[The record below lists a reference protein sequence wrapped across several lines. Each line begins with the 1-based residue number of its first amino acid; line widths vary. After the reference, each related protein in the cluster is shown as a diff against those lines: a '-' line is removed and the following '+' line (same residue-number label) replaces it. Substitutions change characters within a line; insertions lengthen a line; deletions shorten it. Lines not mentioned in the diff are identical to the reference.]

1 MSGSAMVW
9 SDDLENGLILLER
22 AMTLGPLDPSFFMNL
37 VMVAGA
43 ELCLGRPERA
53 IELAQRSAA
62 LNPSW
67 DSAYWLLA
75 AAFARLDRLE
85 EARAALARFLA
96 LWPDATVTTLRQRLP
111 FRNGPSFDMVLD
123 GLRKAGLPE

>member
-1 MSGSAMVW
+1 MSGSAVVW

-37 VMVAGA
+37 VMVAAA
-43 ELCLGRPERA
+43 ELCLGRTER
-53 IELAQRSAA
+53 AQRSAA
-62 LNPSW
+62 LNPNW
-67 DSAYWLLA
+67 DSAYLFLA
-75 AAFARLDRLE
+75 AAFARLDRLD

-96 LWPDATVTTLRQRLP
+96 QWPGATVTTLRKRLP
-111 FRNGPSFDMVLD
+111 FRSGSSFDMILD